1 MSLLLRFS
9 ACCQYFQYSLIL
21 DHVLF
26 GFQTHAEGLLEVLDL
41 LRRGL
46 LRVLVLLLD
55 LLARLRLGLLGAA
68 EGNDGAGECSP
79 GGPIGLSHSCLASL
93 SFLNTSTGFICRVL
107 RRGLAE
113 DLLDELE
120 AAPRGHVV
128 DLDNQRCHVSHCHI
142 RRRKV
147 IK

>member
-1 MSLLLRFS
+1 LLR
-9 ACCQYFQYSLIL
+9 L
-21 DHVLF
+21 
-26 GFQTHAEGLLEVLDL
+26 
-41 LRRGL
+41 
-46 LRVLVLLLD
+46 LVLLLD